1 MLSIPRGSRHS
12 ALLSP
17 VSGLCYAAPSIVFYM
32 ADLALRAHISRAAV
46 PVLARLRPS
55 AEAPCLTT
63 LVIARPGHSAGPVK
77 PKYNAPGPTTCPY
90 GSGSAARGSAHQST
104 ESHDTADEESWSGG
118 CIYLA
123 VPSLGRL
130 PYLQWH
136 PFSICGSADSGSSL
150 VVHVYATSR
159 QRWTRGLAALV
170 SRRAGPDKD
179 AADQQLLMH
188 VIGPVPAPPAL
199 LDCVSEARAGLPLL
213 LVGGGSGIVPLV
225 AILRRLTSGPMPA
238 SASVQLVIVI
248 REACALEQLLDGRLL
263 PVDASTGQTGFP
275 WLRCE
280 IYLTSKCH
288 SEAELVDERG
298 VPYAAST
305 QFGPT
310 SGDQSSSKRVVARI
324 APDPEER
331 ADVTCTDDEEVVRLS
346 GPFRADFKAGA
357 LCARESPFEPLSSCT
372 RPTGVPLQVYEAVS
386 LIGALVGYVAI
397 AWPLVWSSES
407 APWARKNAPT
417 STTGGGGF
425 VVATLCAGIVAAALL
440 WMCDVVAL
448 LRFTMARFS
457 AFGTGGLLTVL
468 GRTTTSTASLKAHD
482 HASAAAAESVTPT
495 RNGLPGTPQ
504 AGHMVADMVA
514 GGISLVSFPHQA
526 EPPTSCVGE
535 SSAVVAARDTEV
547 HVPLASRTRPD
558 FDVVVQ
564 RVPHW
569 TRVAAGGPPGMLK
582 ALATALDNAAMAPYV
597 CLTHSM

>member
-63 LVIARPGHSAGPVK
+63 LVIARPGHSAGPLK
-77 PKYNAPGPTTCPY
+77 PKYSAPGPTTCPY

-136 PFSICGSADSGSSL
+136 PFSICGSADFGSSL

-170 SRRAGPDKD
+170 SRRAGPDKE

-238 SASVQLVIVI
+238 SASVHLVIVI

-310 SGDQSSSKRVVARI
+310 SGDQSSSKRVIVRN

-331 ADVTCTDDEEVVRLS
+331 TDGTRTDDEEVVRLS

-397 AWPLVWSSES
+397 AWPLVWSQKTYYRATTYFIELSPATVARCGLEVPNLTPAANS
-407 APWARKNAPT
+407 ARPFQTERNVRPGQKWQ
-417 STTGGGGF
+417 
-425 VVATLCAGIVAAALL
+425 AL
-440 WMCDVVAL
+440 
-448 LRFTMARFS
+448 R
-457 AFGTGGLLTVL
+457 
-468 GRTTTSTASLKAHD
+468 
-482 HASAAAAESVTPT
+482 
-495 RNGLPGTPQ
+495 
-504 AGHMVADMVA
+504 
-514 GGISLVSFPHQA
+514 
-526 EPPTSCVGE
+526 VG
-535 SSAVVAARDTEV
+535 
-547 HVPLASRTRPD
+547 P
-558 FDVVVQ
+558 
-564 RVPHW
+564 
-569 TRVAAGGPPGMLK
+569 M
-582 ALATALDNAAMAPYV
+582 
-597 CLTHSM
+597 